1 MNLIATERVTPL
13 PDTTLD
19 GRILWDAPKS
29 LWWFGHALGAI
40 VAVVVFPAWDAAAVM
55 IALTAI
61 TICAGHSVGMHRLL
75 IHRTFQTPLWLE
87 RLLVWLGTLVG
98 MAGPISVFDI
108 HEIRDWHQHQ
118 TVCPPHPAHSASFW
132 QDGWLQLHCK
142 FVLNH
147 PPQLTVEDRVL
158 RDPFYRFVERTW
170 RFQQLPLA
178 LGLWLIGG
186 WAWVFWGIS
195 ARIVLSL
202 TGHWAVVHFSHKGGH
217 QGWRVEG
224 LPVQG
229 YNLPHLGLITF
240 GEAHHG
246 NHHAFPHSAKLGLE
260 AGQIDP
266 GYWFIRGLEKLGLAQ
281 GIKLPQDEPPRAGL
295 ARVHGHSK
303 IGPPSLFRH
312 R

>member
-1 MNLIATERVTPL
+1 MDLIATERVTPL

-19 GRILWDAPKS
+19 GCILWDAPKS
-29 LWWFGHALGAI
+29 LWWFGHAVGAV

-55 IALTAI
+55 VLLTAI

-98 MAGPISVFDI
+98 MAGPIGMIRAHDM
-108 HEIRDWHQHQ
+108 RDWHQRQ
-118 TVCPPHPAHSASFW
+118 SVCPPHPSHGAGFLLDAWW
-132 QDGWLQLHCK
+132 QMHCRFDLK
-142 FVLNH
+142 H
-147 PPQLTVEDRVL
+147 PPRFTVEPTIAKDPVYWVL
-158 RDPFYRFVERTW
+158 EATW
-170 RFQQLPLA
+170 MAQQLPTA
-178 LGLWLIGG
+178 LCLYLIGG
-186 WAWVFWGIS
+186 WTWVLWGTCV
-195 ARIVLSL
+195 RIILSL
-202 TGHWAVVHFSHKGGH
+202 TGHWAVGHFAHRTGH

-266 GYWFIRGLEKLGLAQ
+266 GYWFIRGLERLGLAE
-281 GIKLPQDEPPRAGL
+281 GVKLPQDAPPRAGL
-295 ARVHGHSK
+295 ARV
-303 IGPPSLFRH
+303 
-312 R
+312 

>member
-1 MNLIATERVTPL
+1 MDLIATERVTPL
-13 PDTTLD
+13 ADTTLD

-29 LWWFGHALGAI
+29 LWWFGHAVGAV

-55 IALTAI
+55 VLLTAI

-98 MAGPISVFDI
+98 MAGPIGMIRAHDM
-108 HEIRDWHQHQ
+108 RDWLQRQ
-118 TVCPPHPAHSASFW
+118 SVCPPHPAHGAGFLRDAWW
-132 QDGWLQLHCK
+132 QMHCRFDLK
-142 FVLNH
+142 H
-147 PPQLTVEDRVL
+147 PPRFTVEPTIAK
-158 RDPFYRFVERTW
+158 DPVYWILEATW
-170 RFQQLPLA
+170 MAQQLPIA
-178 LGLWLIGG
+178 LCLYLIGG
-186 WAWVFWGIS
+186 WAWVLWGTCV
-195 ARIVLSL
+195 RIILSL
-202 TGHWAVVHFSHKGGH
+202 TGHWAVGHCAHRTGH

-246 NHHAFPHSAKLGLE
+246 NHHAFPHSAKLGLD

-266 GYWFIRGLEKLGLAQ
+266 GYWFIRGLEKLGLAKNV
-281 GIKLPQDEPPRAGL
+281 KLPQDAPPRAGL
-295 ARVHGHSK
+295 ARV
-303 IGPPSLFRH
+303 
-312 R
+312 